1 MAYDYKIIDFLATR
15 NVVEIKTE
23 KESDKFYEI
32 LKNMGLED
40 ILSYTPFD
48 EWLVLAKINNKEPE
62 FYFEYDNSKGL
73 TWYDNAKQPTEWYGV
88 APIKVDELFERKW

>member
-23 KESDKFYEI
+23 KEFDKFYEI

-40 ILSYTPFD
+40 ILSYTSFD

-88 APIKVDELFERKW
+88 APIKVDELFEREW

>member
-23 KESDKFYEI
+23 KEFDKFYEI

-40 ILSYTPFD
+40 ILSYTSFD

-73 TWYDNAKQPTEWYGV
+73 TWYDNAKQSTEWYGV
-88 APIKVDELFERKW
+88 APIKVEELYDKER

>member
-23 KESDKFYEI
+23 KEFDKFYEI

-40 ILSYTPFD
+40 ILSYTSFD

-73 TWYDNAKQPTEWYGV
+73 TWYDNAKQPTEWNGV
-88 APIKVDELFERKW
+88 APIKVDELFEREW

>member
-23 KESDKFYEI
+23 KEFDKFYEI

-40 ILSYTPFD
+40 ILSYTSFD

-73 TWYDNAKQPTEWYGV
+73 T
-88 APIKVDELFERKW
+88 

>member
-23 KESDKFYEI
+23 KEFDKFYEI

-40 ILSYTPFD
+40 ILSYTSFD

-88 APIKVDELFERKW
+88 VPIKVDELFEREW

>member
-1 MAYDYKIIDFLATR
+1 MAYNYKIIDFLATR

-23 KESDKFYEI
+23 KEFDKFYEI

-40 ILSYTPFD
+40 ILSYTSFD

-88 APIKVDELFERKW
+88 APIKVEELYDKEE